1 MKKILASLTIFGL
14 IFLVIL
20 NILFF
25 YFSLKLSEQI
35 TYYEIKTSQL
45 HDENINLEKE
55 LAEVSSLNY
64 AKKLAEVMD
73 FKNKSQPIFLDNF
86 VHAVALLQ

>member
-1 MKKILASLTIFGL
+1 MKKILTSLTVFGL
-14 IFLVIL
+14 IFLLIL

-25 YFSLKLSEQI
+25 YFSLKLSDQI

-64 AKKLAEVMD
+64 AKKLAEVMN
-73 FKNKSQPIFLDNF
+73 FKQKSQAVFLDNF
-86 VHAVALLQ
+86 IYAFALLQ